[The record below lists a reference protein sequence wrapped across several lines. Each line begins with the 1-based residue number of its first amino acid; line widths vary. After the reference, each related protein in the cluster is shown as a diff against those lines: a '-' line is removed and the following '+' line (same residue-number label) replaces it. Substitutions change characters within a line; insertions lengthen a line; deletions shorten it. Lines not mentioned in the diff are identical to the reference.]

1 MGLFL
6 AAFVLVGGA
15 TLVAVLYLLGVALGF
30 GQPTSLL
37 RVAAAVVLVLAV
49 ILVGGNSA
57 RSARSLNR
65 RLRAA
70 EAARRSFVGDL
81 AHELR
86 TPLAIIRGQA
96 EGIADGVYPGDAEH
110 MAPILDATRSL
121 ELLVDDLA
129 NLALNQTGGLALR
142 REPVD
147 LAVLVNDTLVSFQP
161 AATAKGVKL
170 IEDVAADV
178 PAVDADP
185 ARLRGVL
192 GNLLANAIRHTP
204 AAGSVRISARAS
216 GETVQLKVADD
227 GEGIP
232 PDLLPRVFDRFTR
245 APGSPGSGLGLAIA
259 REVVQAHGG
268 VIDLTSEVGK
278 GTTVRVELPA
288 WKRNA
293 ASGVVEAAPG

>member
-1 MGLFL
+1 M
-6 AAFVLVGGA
+6 
-15 TLVAVLYLLGVALGF
+15 
-30 GQPTSLL
+30 
-37 RVAAAVVLVLAV
+37 
-49 ILVGGNSA
+49 
-57 RSARSLNR
+57 
-65 RLRAA
+65 
-70 EAARRSFVGDL
+70 
-81 AHELR
+81 
-86 TPLAIIRGQA
+86 
-96 EGIADGVYPGDAEH
+96 
-110 MAPILDATRSL
+110 
-121 ELLVDDLA
+121 
-129 NLALNQTGGLALR
+129 
-142 REPVD
+142 
-147 LAVLVNDTLVSFQP
+147 
-161 AATAKGVKL
+161 
-170 IEDVAADV
+170 